1 MVMLNMVS
9 PPTPAKIVADAP
21 LSVPAQIGSSR
32 FLAVLIFGL
41 LASSIFDTELMQIVM
56 ITIADAYLQV
66 SAFVAGTLLMFFSAE
81 RLLKIDISAWMQRAG
96 HLQVPTAALLGAL
109 PGCGGAI
116 IVVTRCVSG
125 NLSFGAVL
133 ATLTATMGDAAFL
146 LLAKEPQTGIL
157 IMVLGFSVG
166 TVTGWIVDM
175 IHGHDFLRADIAP
188 AGELSSVDVINQDFS
203 GRTLDKLWIVILI
216 PGIIIGTLQAFQY
229 DMNALLGNSFIGPLL
244 EQPATTLGFLG
255 GSLCLGMWLLPRLV
269 PNLMNNR
276 TIRADDV
283 SDILASGSVI
293 RRTIADTNFVTS
305 WVVLAFLLFE
315 VGIYFT
321 SFDLKGLFDD
331 LAIFTPL
338 VAILIGFLPGCGPQI
353 LVTSLYLSGILPISA
368 LIGNA
373 ISNDGDALFPAI
385 AIAPHAAVV
394 ATVYSAIPALLLA
407 YCWYF
412 FA

>member
-1 MVMLNMVS
+1 MLNMIS
-9 PPTPAKIVADAP
+9 APSRAKLVTTGSLAV
-21 LSVPAQIGSSR
+21 LAQVRSSR
-32 FLAVLIFGL
+32 FLAALIFSL
-41 LASSIFDTELMQIVM
+41 LASSVFDTELTQIVM
-56 ITIADAYLQV
+56 TTIADAYLQV
-66 SAFVAGTLLMFFSAE
+66 SAFVAGTLLLFFSTE

-116 IVVTRCVSG
+116 IVVTRYASG

-166 TVTGWIVDM
+166 TVTGWVVDR
-175 IHGHDFLRADIAP
+175 IHEHDFLRADAAP
-188 AGELSSVDVINQDFS
+188 ASELKSADVVNQDFS
-203 GRTLDKLWIVILI
+203 SRLLDKLWMVILI
-216 PGIIIGTLQAFQY
+216 PGIIIGMMQAFQY
-229 DMNALLGNSFIGPLL
+229 DVNELLANSLIGQVL

-255 GSLCLGMWLLPRLV
+255 GSLCLAMWALPRLV
-269 PNLMNNR
+269 PTLTR
-276 TIRADDV
+276 DRIIRADDV
-283 SDILASGSVI
+283 SNILASGSTI

-305 WVVLAFLLFE
+305 WVIFAFLLFE

-353 LVTSLYLSGILPISA
+353 LVTSLYLSGFVPISA

-385 AIAPHAAVV
+385 AIAPRAAVV
-394 ATVYSAIPALLLA
+394 ATIYSAIPALLVA
-407 YCWYF
+407 YSWHF

>member
-1 MVMLNMVS
+1 MLHMIS
-9 PPTPAKIVADAP
+9 APTPAKTVANTSLAV
-21 LSVPAQIGSSR
+21 LAQVSSSR
-32 FLAVLIFGL
+32 ILAVLIFGL
-41 LASSIFDTELMQIVM
+41 LASSIFDTELTQIVM
-56 ITIADAYLQV
+56 RTIADAYLQV
-66 SAFVAGTLLMFFSAE
+66 SAFVAGTLLLFFSAE

-96 HLQVPTAALLGAL
+96 DLQVPTAALLGAL

-116 IVVTRCVSG
+116 IVVTRYVSG

-146 LLAKEPQTGIL
+146 LLATEPQTGIL

-166 TVTGWIVDM
+166 TVTGWIVDR
-175 IHGHDFLRADIAP
+175 IHGHDFLRTDTAP
-188 AGELSSVDVINQDFS
+188 AGELRSADVVNQDFS
-203 GRTLDKLWIVILI
+203 SPLLDKLWMVILI
-216 PGIIIGTLQAFQY
+216 PGIIIGMMQAFQY
-229 DMNALLGNSFIGPLL
+229 DVDELLANSLIGQVL

-255 GSLCLGMWLLPRLV
+255 GSLCLVMWLLPRLV
-269 PNLMNNR
+269 PTPMRNI
-276 TIRADDV
+276 TIRPDDV
-283 SDILASGSVI
+283 SNILASSSII

-305 WVVLAFLLFE
+305 WVILAFLLFE

-321 SFDLKGLFDD
+321 SFDLKSLFDD
-331 LAIFTPL
+331 MAIFTPL

-353 LVTSLYLSGILPISA
+353 LVNSLYLSGIVPISA

-385 AIAPHAAVV
+385 AIAPRAAVV
-394 ATVYSAIPALLLA
+394 ATIYSAIPALLLA
-407 YCWYF
+407 YGWYF